1 MTVMKDKLEKTNHK
15 GTYYV
20 MKKVSIV
27 FLSIMTFAFVIA
39 VPTYIVSSSK
49 KNSTAKAEENS
60 SEIKDDSNEKSDI
73 DYEEYND

>member
-1 MTVMKDKLEKTNHK
+1 MKDKLEKTNHK